1 MLVLVLWAR
10 HPWAPARHAAPRQR
24 LDATPP
30 VLVAAPAP
38 WPQMATGC
46 ACGVQSGEHKLWCQP
61 AVLDW
66 SARNELPPP
75 VERTDGGS
83 AEPGEWF
90 ELTLHEL
97 APDGLVGP
105 PTRRLIDDLPREDG
119 MAGDGTPGCPR
130 AVPGGAGDESEGY
143 GLTAPP
149 APPCCDDPYGT
160 HAIEAWHAGGF
171 KVTWDGQPAPAELGA
186 FAMRPK
192 VPVELCPCGKPI
204 HHTEF
209 CYEAPTRRASAT
221 EVANAHA
228 DAFMVKM
235 RADHA
240 VWMAEARER
249 WAAA

>member
-1 MLVLVLWAR
+1 MLIASGGIGAMLVLALWVR

-30 VLVAAPAP
+30 VLAAAPAP
-38 WPQMATGC
+38 WPEMVTGC

-61 AVLDW
+61 ADAALDW
-66 SARNELPPP
+66 AARNELLPPGDW
-75 VERTDGGS
+75 TDQLLAGLHSPGQQPRGMT
-83 AEPGEWF
+83 EP
-90 ELTLHEL
+90 L
-97 APDGLVGP
+97 
-105 PTRRLIDDLPREDG
+105 DDLLREDG

-149 APPCCDDPYGT
+149 APPAACPCCGCRLLTSGGLHCLKCGWLEPGSE
-160 HAIEAWHAGGF
+160 IEAEFG
-171 KVTWDGQPAPAELGA
+171 P
-186 FAMRPK
+186 
-192 VPVELCPCGKPI
+192 VPV
-204 HHTEF
+204 
-209 CYEAPTRRASAT
+209 PTRQASAT

-228 DAFMVKM
+228 DAFMAAM

-240 VWMAEARER
+240 AWMASARER